1 MRVAKDRRS
10 PRANV
15 VDVAFAVG
23 VADIGALPALEESG
37 RAADRTKGADRRID
51 TGGNGALGA
60 REEFVVAAHGTPFA
74 LRASVFALGTAR
86 RVMDSFALRA
96 SVFALGTARRAH
108 GACIGLDEKEIAG
121 NALAI
126 ARAAASTS
134 AACEHRRDHGNC
146 ARSRP
151 DQHRRVGG
159 RNSAD
164 RDDRNAERTRGPEQ
178 LDRGTAGIWLHGRR
192 KETAERDVIRTVS
205 DCNRCKRKIVV
216 ARDADEPVRT
226 HDFACIRD
234 ARVIHPDVDA
244 VGTRFH
250 GKSRVVVDDEETA
263 ANRLHARERQRLRAL
278 QRGVGGLVA
287 ILDRRGAAGERGR
300 DARSEVVGVL
310 EIRGD
315 CVQARDAEGARAAA
329 RRRIVSACCRHRRR
343 AALRCRSRA
352 LRNHHAPRTVGPAGT
367 DPCQVDTPS

>member
-23 VADIGALPALEESG
+23 VEDIGALPALEESG
-37 RAADRTKGADRRID
+37 CAADRTKGADRRID

-60 REEFVVAAHGTPFA
+60 REEFVVAAHGTPFV
-74 LRASVFALGTAR
+74 LRAS
-86 RVMDSFALRA
+86 DSLWDAFGGLMVRA
-96 SVFALGTARRAH
+96 F
-108 GACIGLDEKEIAG
+108 GLDERKWR
-121 NALAI
+121 NVLAI
-126 ARAAASTS
+126 APQPDVGGI
-134 AACEHRRDHGNC
+134 EHRRDHGNC

-151 DQHRRVGG
+151 DQQRRVGG

-164 RDDRNAERTRGPEQ
+164 CDDRNAERTRGPEQ

-205 DCNRCKRKIVV
+205 DCHRCKGKIVV
-216 ARDADEPVRT
+216 ARDANEPVRT

-234 ARVIHPDVDA
+234 ARIIHSDVDT

-287 ILDRRGAAGERGR
+287 VLDRRGAAGESGR

-310 EIRGD
+310 EVRGD
-315 CVQARDAEGARAAA
+315 CVQARDAEGARGGAASRRQCVLPASAA
-329 RRRIVSACCRHRRR
+329 RGASKSLAG
-343 AALRCRSRA
+343 APESSRA
-352 LRNHHAPRTVGPAGT
+352 QNSRSGRN
-367 DPCQVDTPS
+367 